1 MSEEVVV
8 IDPDATDK
16 DNNNTPDE
24 ENEVAA
30 DVTRETVV
38 GEPDSNDFR
47 LHGSVVYTHNY
58 FRKIDRTTAICLSC
72 KVSNEAN
79 QTKPPRKGESEADKA
94 KRKSFKARH
103 AKNIAKGKTSAAYWA
118 NKIKW

>member
-79 QTKPPRKGESEADKA
+79 QTKPPRKEN
-94 KRKSFKARH
+94 FKVSGG
-103 AKNIAKGKTSAAYWA
+103 NTSGKIIFLLIQIFSCDQL
-118 NKIKW
+118 